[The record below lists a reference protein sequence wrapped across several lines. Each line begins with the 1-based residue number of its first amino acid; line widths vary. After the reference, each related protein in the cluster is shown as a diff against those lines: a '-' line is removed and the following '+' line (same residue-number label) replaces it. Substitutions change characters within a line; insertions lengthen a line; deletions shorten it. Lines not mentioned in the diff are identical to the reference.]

1 MQFHNERLAKCTLHK
16 MQHYSSVHL
25 RDWVQ
30 CWFTAHKAMALF
42 SPVLFAK
49 CTKYNFTVHC
59 IKGVDAL
66 AGAAQAHCSYS
77 NCTIYLL
84 VHFCAV
90 GALQF
95 VAAGLAVLSELV
107 CCVRVCNMYI
117 VELLHNMCSL
127 LGEGVCAEKEEKAAD
142 SITMRCT
149 PLSIQFTD

>member
-1 MQFHNERLAKCTLHK
+1 

-30 CWFTAHKAMALF
+30 CWFTVHKAMALF

-49 CTKYNFTVHC
+49 CTKCIFTIHC

-66 AGAAQAHCSYS
+66 AGSLFIQQLHYLLQCSPV
-77 NCTIYLL
+77 L

-127 LGEGVCAEKEEKAAD
+127 LGELLCAEKEEKAAD

>member
-30 CWFTAHKAMALF
+30 CWFTVHKAMALF

-49 CTKYNFTVHC
+49 CTKCIFTIHC

-77 NCTIYLL
+77 NCTIYCSAVL

-95 VAAGLAVLSELV
+95 VAAGLAVLSELL
-107 CCVRVCNMYI
+107 CACV
-117 VELLHNMCSL
+117 
-127 LGEGVCAEKEEKAAD
+127 
-142 SITMRCT
+142 
-149 PLSIQFTD
+149 

>member
-1 MQFHNERLAKCTLHK
+1 

-25 RDWVQ
+25 RDWVH
-30 CWFTAHKAMALF
+30 CWFTVHKAMALL

-49 CTKYNFTVHC
+49 CTKCIFTIHC

-66 AGAAQAHCSYS
+66 AGSLFIQQLHYLLQCSAV
-77 NCTIYLL
+77 L

-90 GALQF
+90 AALQF

-107 CCVRVCNMYI
+107 CCVRVSNIYI

-127 LGEGVCAEKEEKAAD
+127 LAG
-142 SITMRCT
+142 
-149 PLSIQFTD
+149 